1 MLTISRVAAEVLSE
15 RFHIHLDVVGGIAGD
30 IFVAAMVDAFPD
42 LKNAVIEN
50 ASAVVP
56 KDVGRPEFI
65 EGKSGAIRA
74 LRFGLSNPHPE
85 DHAAHHGKHLQAVG
99 HHHGHSHEAYLEE
112 PHGDLHG
119 HHHGGPGSHRHGA
132 DSYIEIVRLIDGVDL
147 APGVRSRA
155 LDILRLLAEAESHIH
170 QTSLNTVHFHE
181 IAGWDSIMDVVAAGT
196 VIAMLE
202 GASWSVS
209 DLPLG
214 GGLVKTQHG
223 LLPVPAPATATLLK
237 DFPWRNDGVSGE
249 RITPT
254 GAAILRHLI
263 DVPAMRLP
271 TGRLAASG
279 TGAGTREFRELPNI
293 LRVMSFEIGAQ
304 TETMVVAAIS
314 FEIDDMTGEEIQV
327 ASEHLREAPGV
338 IDVTTSLRT
347 GKKGRAAT
355 SFHVLAHLDHLDD
368 IKRLVFIETSTIGL
382 RWHIEQRDCLLRKPE
397 TVAQDG
403 KMLRVKEVE
412 RPGGAVSR
420 KIESDDVA
428 SCPGLEARRKLKS
441 KAERDET

>member
-1 MLTISRVAAEVLSE
+1 M
-15 RFHIHLDVVGGIAGD
+15 
-30 IFVAAMVDAFPD
+30 
-42 LKNAVIEN
+42 
-50 ASAVVP
+50 
-56 KDVGRPEFI
+56 
-65 EGKSGAIRA
+65 
-74 LRFGLSNPHPE
+74 
-85 DHAAHHGKHLQAVG
+85 
-99 HHHGHSHEAYLEE
+99 
-112 PHGDLHG
+112 
-119 HHHGGPGSHRHGA
+119 
-132 DSYIEIVRLIDGVDL
+132 
-147 APGVRSRA
+147 
-155 LDILRLLAEAESHIH
+155 
-170 QTSLNTVHFHE
+170 
-181 IAGWDSIMDVVAAGT
+181 
-196 VIAMLE
+196 
-202 GASWSVS
+202 
-209 DLPLG
+209 
-214 GGLVKTQHG
+214 
-223 LLPVPAPATATLLK
+223 LPVPAPATATLLK
-237 DFPWRNDGVSGE
+237 DFSWRNDGISGE

-263 DVPAMRLP
+263 DVPAMQLP

-293 LRVMSFEIGAQ
+293 LRVMSFEMGAQ
-304 TETMVVAAIS
+304 TETMVVAAVS

-347 GKKGRAAT
+347 GKKGRTAT

-397 TVAQDG
+397 TVVQDG
-403 KMLRVKEVE
+403 KALRVKEVE

-428 SCPGLEARRKLKS
+428 SYPGLEVRRMLKL